1 MPYQIVP
8 ATDVDFEA
16 FVQGFNKAYENYF
29 VTIQLLPATMQALIQ
44 RDAIDLASSV
54 ATLDENQQIV
64 GVAMLAI
71 RPPRSWVGGVGV
83 IEGHRRQGL
92 AQKMMEQLIANARK
106 KNLAAVELEVI
117 TQNTGAYTL
126 YKALGF
132 ETQRR
137 LLILNRDEAEIAPV
151 KGYKITTCSP
161 FEALAYFEEFH
172 EVPNAWQ
179 RSLPALQALALNSMG
194 GWTIASQDAPEQIL
208 GYAIGWANEGHIQWM
223 DIAIDPQ
230 IAEQAEIAKALLSEV
245 HHQFP
250 DASGGIVNLSEADP
264 SVSAFKAIG
273 FHETMAQY
281 EMRLKL

>member
-1 MPYQIVP
+1 
-8 ATDVDFEA
+8 
-16 FVQGFNKAYENYF
+16 
-29 VTIQLLPATMQALIQ
+29 MQALIQ
-44 RDAIDLASSV
+44 RDAIDLSSSV

-71 RPPRSWVGGVGV
+71 RPPHSWVGGVGV

-92 AQKMMEQLIANARK
+92 AQRMMEQLISNARE
-106 KNLAAVELEVI
+106 KNLAAIELEVI

-137 LLILNRDEAEIAPV
+137 LLILNRDEAELTPV
-151 KGYKITTCSP
+151 EGYKITTCSP
-161 FEALAYFEEFH
+161 FDALAYFEAFH
-172 EVPNAWQ
+172 DTPNAWQ
-179 RSLPALQALALNSMG
+179 RGLPALQALALNNMG
-194 GWTIASQDAPEQIL
+194 GWTIARQNAPEQIL

-230 IAEQAEIAKALLSEV
+230 ISNRAEIAKALLSEV

-250 DASGGIVNLSEADP
+250 EASGGIVNLGETDP
-264 SVSAFKAIG
+264 TVDAFKAIG
-273 FHETMAQY
+273 FHESMAQY
-281 EMRLKL
+281 EMRLNL